1 METPPVV
8 TPPVVTPPVETPPQ
22 YTTPPVETPPV
33 ETPPVE
39 TPPTETPNTPNSPP
53 ETPNTPSNQQG
64 GGVLGQEQGR
74 GGGEVVTASPAET
87 TLPFTGIDVSML
99 LLMGV
104 AFLGFGLVLHRVSAE
119 RG

>member
-1 METPPVV
+1 
-8 TPPVVTPPVETPPQ
+8 
-22 YTTPPVETPPV
+22 VETPPV

-39 TPPTETPNTPNSPP
+39 TPPTETPNTPTTPP
-53 ETPNTPSNQQG
+53 ETPNTHAHHQQG
-64 GGVLGQEQGR
+64 GGVLGQEQGQ

-87 TLPFTGIDVSML
+87 TLPFTGIDIPL
-99 LLMGV
+99 LMLMGV